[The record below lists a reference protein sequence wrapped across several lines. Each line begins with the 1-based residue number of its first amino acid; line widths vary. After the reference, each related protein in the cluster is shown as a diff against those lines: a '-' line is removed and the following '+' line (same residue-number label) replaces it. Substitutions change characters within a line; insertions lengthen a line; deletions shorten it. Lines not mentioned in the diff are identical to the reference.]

1 MTDKSWKR
9 GRLSNL
15 LFLIYLV
22 LAAGI
27 VGAGYLYYRNFEKMI
42 FLVGALLL
50 GAGVGLIW
58 RQQHLRF
65 YRARAQEA
73 EMLRESEDRYRILFD
88 EALDGVCL
96 ADAET
101 SLIIDC
107 NRALAALVGRER
119 AELIGQSQK
128 ILHPTSNDQET
139 FSPTFKQH
147 LTDQE
152 GQILET
158 QVVTGTGII
167 KEVEIKANCLNL
179 QGRKVLQG
187 MFRDITERKRAD
199 EALRASLREKE
210 VLLREIHH
218 RVKNNMQVI
227 SSLLNLQ
234 AERARDNAAK
244 KILKGSQN
252 RIRSIALVHERLYH
266 SADLARVDFS
276 GYIPMLYSHLG
287 HILDIQGE
295 RIKESYQLEVIS
307 LGVDLAIPCG
317 LILTELISNS
327 MTHAFPGGRKG
338 TIRIELGRDAA
349 GLIRLVVADDGVGLP
364 QDLDFRK
371 TESLGLQIVNM
382 LAEQIDAQVELLT
395 RSPTL
400 SPAFQGGD
408 EKRGS
413 GLTPNKPRHSCRGVE
428 GLTKG
433 GTRFTLTFGDSQ
445 GQKRT

>member
-1 MTDKSWKR
+1 MADKSWKR
-9 GRLSNL
+9 GRLSHL

-27 VGAGYLYYRNFEKMI
+27 VGAGYLYYRNFAKMI

-50 GAGVGLIW
+50 GAGVGWVW
-58 RQQHLRF
+58 RHRRVHF
-65 YRARAQEA
+65 YRAQAQAA
-73 EMLRESEDRYRILFD
+73 EMLRESEERYRILFD
-88 EALDGVCL
+88 EALDGICL

-128 ILHPTSNDQET
+128 ILHPPSNDRET

-152 GQILET
+152 GHILET

-187 MFRDITERKRAD
+187 VFRDITERKRAD

-218 RVKNNMQVI
+218 RVRNNMQVI

-234 AERARDNAAK
+234 VERVRDGAVK
-244 KILKGSQN
+244 KILKESQN
-252 RIRSIALVHERLYH
+252 RIRSIALVHERLYN

-276 GYIPMLYSHLG
+276 GYIPMLYGHLG
-287 HILDIQGE
+287 HVLGIQAE
-295 RIKESYQLEVIS
+295 RIKESYQLEVVS

-338 TIRIELGRDAA
+338 TIRIELGRDPD
-349 GLIRLVVADDGVGLP
+349 GSIRLVVADDGVGLP

-382 LAEQIDAQVELLT
+382 LAEQIHAQVELW
-395 RSPTL
+395 
-400 SPAFQGGD
+400 
-408 EKRGS
+408 
-413 GLTPNKPRHSCRGVE
+413 
-428 GLTKG
+428 TKG

-445 GQKRT
+445 GQKRI